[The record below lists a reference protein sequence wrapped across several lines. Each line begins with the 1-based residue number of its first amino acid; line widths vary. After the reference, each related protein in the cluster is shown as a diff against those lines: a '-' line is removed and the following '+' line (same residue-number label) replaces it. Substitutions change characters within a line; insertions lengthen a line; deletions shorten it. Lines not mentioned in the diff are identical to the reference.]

1 MSIRIWHQSF
11 TVLSDLGPYDDALKA
26 HFAKV
31 ARPDTI
37 IDQHGMRPGTYRTN
51 YPGDDIKFSSLQY
64 LHGLQ
69 FLTAAVAAE
78 RSGAD
83 AYAISTLPDPALR
96 EARGLVDIPVVGYGE
111 SAMLLACTLGQT
123 FGVLVFIPALAE
135 QIADNAVRYGLR
147 ERFAGA
153 SHAGFGFTDVLAA
166 FDDPEPLIE
175 RFHVAARRLIEQG
188 AEVIIP
194 GEAPLNVMLARHGVS
209 EVDGVPVLASLA
221 AWVKQAETLVDMR
234 RLSGLRP
241 CRKSYFTGLPDP
253 DRVDEILAFYGQEIP
268 RD

>member
-1 MSIRIWHQSF
+1 
-11 TVLSDLGPYDDALKA
+11 
-26 HFAKV
+26 
-31 ARPDTI
+31 
-37 IDQHGMRPGTYRTN
+37 
-51 YPGDDIKFSSLQY
+51 
-64 LHGLQ
+64 
-69 FLTAAVAAE
+69 
-78 RSGAD
+78 
-83 AYAISTLPDPALR
+83 
-96 EARGLVDIPVVGYGE
+96 
-111 SAMLLACTLGQT
+111 
-123 FGVLVFIPALAE
+123 
-135 QIADNAVRYGLR
+135 
-147 ERFAGA
+147 
-153 SHAGFGFTDVLAA
+153 
-166 FDDPEPLIE
+166 PEPLIE

-209 EVDGVPVLASLA
+209 EVDGVPVLDSLA